1 LALKITL
8 KLTRSIYKIIDM
20 TKIPKVILLID
31 TSRAYGRGLLRGIAK
46 YSNLHGPWIFNWR
59 PPFYR
64 ETGREE
70 IALSQLKDWSGDGII
85 IREQKKTIEIISMG
99 LPTIVAPWREPFPGV
114 ANIITDSVAIGRMAA
129 EHLLHRG
136 FRHFGYCGFGD
147 MFYWSRERSE
157 GFSKRIAEAGFKTH
171 FYQQPKSRA
180 QRLWE
185 KEQILL
191 ADWLKSLPKPI
202 GLMACTDDRS
212 RDVMEACKI
221 AGLNVPVEIAIV
233 GADNDEIICNLSDI
247 PLSSV
252 AFNVEKAG
260 YEAAE
265 LLDELMAGK
274 KMADQRI
281 LVRPTHVVARQS
293 TDILA
298 ISDKEVAEAVRFI
311 RRHSR
316 EPIQVR
322 DVVDAIALSR
332 RSLYQ
337 RFHRVLGRSPNE
349 EIRRTRV
356 EQITRMLVETDL
368 SVKKIALALG
378 FSDAAHI
385 ARYFRQEKGLSLIE
399 YRKQYG
405 RK

>member
-1 LALKITL
+1 
-8 KLTRSIYKIIDM
+8 M
-20 TKIPKVILLID
+20 LID
-31 TSRAYGRGLLRGIAK
+31 TARAYGRGLLRGIAK
-46 YSNLHGPWIFNWR
+46 YSDVHGPWIFNWR

-64 ETGREE
+64 ETGSEE

-85 IREQKKTIEIISMG
+85 IREQKKTKEIISMG
-99 LPTIVAPWREPFPGV
+99 LPTIIAPWKEPFPGV

-147 MFYWSRERSE
+147 MFYWCRERSE

-185 KEQILL
+185 KEQILI

-221 AGLNVPVEIAIV
+221 TGLNVPDEIAVV
-233 GADNDEIICNLSDI
+233 GADNDEILCNLCDT

-252 AFNVEKAG
+252 AFSIEKAG

-265 LLDELMAGK
+265 LLDKLMAGK
-274 KMADQRI
+274 KVTNQKI
-281 LVRPTHVVARQS
+281 VVHPTHVVTRQS

-298 ISDKEVAEAVRFI
+298 TEDREVAEAVRFI
-311 RRHSR
+311 RQHSK

-322 DVVDAIALSR
+322 DVVDAVAVSR
-332 RSLYQ
+332 RVLYE
-337 RFHRVLGRSPNE
+337 RFREVLSCSPKE
-349 EIRRTRV
+349 EIRRARV
-356 EQITRMLVETDL
+356 EQIVRMLIETNL
-368 SVKKIALALG
+368 SISKIALTLG
-378 FSDAAHI
+378 YANVAHI
-385 ARYFRQEKGLSLIE
+385 ARYFRREKGMNLQT
-399 YRKQYG
+399 YRKLYG
-405 RK
+405 SK